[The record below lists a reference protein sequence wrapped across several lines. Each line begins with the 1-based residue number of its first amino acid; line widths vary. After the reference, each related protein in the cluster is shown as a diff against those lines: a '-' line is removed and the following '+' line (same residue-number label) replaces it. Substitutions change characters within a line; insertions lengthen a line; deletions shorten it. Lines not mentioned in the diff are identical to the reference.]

1 MRLSEYSKLKVIR
14 MVESTETAYRM
25 EGVAFGLADGTICF
39 LGLTIG
45 VAEATS
51 DPTLVIISGI
61 IGGIANAFG
70 NSIGFF
76 ISQSTER
83 GVQIHETEEHGVK
96 TRIHSKREVLMSGVL
111 TFLATIL
118 ALAVLIS
125 PFLFFNIPTAILV
138 TFSFGMILAFILG
151 SYVGKL
157 SRENPY
163 KTGLKYVGLGIV
175 GAVISFFIG
184 DFLKH
189 LLIEQT
195 IRIF

>member
-1 MRLSEYSKLKVIR
+1 
-14 MVESTETAYRM
+14 MVESTETAYYM
-25 EGVAFGLADGTICF
+25 EGFAFGLADGIICF

-51 DPTLVIISGI
+51 DPALVIISGI
-61 IGGIANAFG
+61 LGGIANAFG

-83 GVQIHETEEHGVK
+83 GVQIHETEEYGVK
-96 TRIHSKREVLMSGVL
+96 TRIHSKREVLMSGVFS
-111 TFLATIL
+111 FLATIL
-118 ALAVLIS
+118 ALVILIF
-125 PFLFFNIPTAILV
+125 PFLFFKIPTAIVV
-138 TFSFGMILAFILG
+138 TFSFGTILAFILG
-151 SYVGKL
+151 CYVGKL

-163 KTGLKYVGLGIV
+163 KKGLKYAVLGIL

-195 IRIF
+195 FRIF

>member
-1 MRLSEYSKLKVIR
+1 
-14 MVESTETAYRM
+14 MVETTETAYRM
-25 EGVAFGLADGTICF
+25 EGVAFGLADGIICF

-96 TRIHSKREVLMSGVL
+96 TRIHSKREVFMSGVF
-111 TFLATIL
+111 TFMATIL
-118 ALAVLIS
+118 ALVVLVS
-125 PFLFFNIPTAILV
+125 PFLFFDIPTAIVV
-138 TFSFGMILAFILG
+138 TFSLGMVLVFILG
-151 SYVGKL
+151 SYVGEL

-163 KTGLKYVGLGIV
+163 KTGLKYAVLGIV

>member
-1 MRLSEYSKLKVIR
+1 

-25 EGVAFGLADGTICF
+25 EGIAFGLADGIICF

-83 GVQIHETEEHGVK
+83 GVQIHETKEHGVK
-96 TRIHSKREVLMSGVL
+96 TRIHSKKEVFMSGIL

-118 ALAVLIS
+118 ALAVMIS
-125 PFLFFNIPTAILV
+125 PFLFFNISTAIVV

-163 KTGLKYVGLGIV
+163 KTGLKYVVLGII
-175 GAVISFFIG
+175 GAVISFLIG

-189 LLIEQT
+189 LLIEHT
-195 IRIF
+195 IKIF

>member
-1 MRLSEYSKLKVIR
+1 

-25 EGVAFGLADGTICF
+25 EGLAFGLVDGVICF

-96 TRIHSKREVLMSGVL
+96 TRIHSKSEVFMSGVL

-118 ALAVLIS
+118 ALVILIS
-125 PFLFFNIPTAILV
+125 PFLVFKNITTAIVV
-138 TFSFGMILAFILG
+138 TFSFGMILTFILG

-163 KTGLKYVGLGIV
+163 KTGLKYAVLGIV